1 MRSMMKGNK
10 KGNKKFRTS
19 EKVALSV
26 LRAELTTLWAV
37 QVERATLEQQK
48 FQYLYEQGDMLHM
61 MDPDTYEMIETP
73 VDVAGK
79 MRELLTEGQTVELE
93 LYEGEPLS
101 MLVPQ
106 SIDAEVVEM
115 THNGGTHLAILKNGM
130 TISTPQHIQL
140 GDMIK
145 VRTEDWTFAK
155 KA

>member
-1 MRSMMKGNK
+1 MMKGSK

-19 EKVALSV
+19 EKVALSL
-26 LRAELTTLWAV
+26 LRAELTTQWAV

-48 FQYLYEQGDMLHM
+48 FQYLYEQGDMLHL

-73 VDVAGK
+73 IDVAGK
-79 MRELLTEGQTVELE
+79 MRGLLSEGQTVELE

-101 MLVPQ
+101 MLFPQ

-115 THNGGTHLAILKNGM
+115 TEHSGTQGHAAILANGM
-130 TISTPQHIQL
+130 TISTPQHVKL
-140 GDMIK
+140 GDMIT
-145 VRTEDWTFAK
+145 VRTEDWTYSK